1 MGFNAVVANMWFYI
15 FLIGFVLA
23 VPIHFLS
30 VEHNRL
36 EAKYG
41 FERGKK
47 IGEVLGM
54 ISGWGFFGFWIGMW
68 LAPQPRFTIPLFQ
81 DALLVISVFGTTAL
95 AIPFL
100 HIVLSIVFVLPG
112 AWLGIE
118 GVRKTGLKAAETHRT
133 DKIVTNGVYS
143 LVRHPQYLGGVLS
156 HAGIVLF
163 LSAWY
168 ALLSTPL
175 VLLLNFLISWK
186 EEIELVREFGEEYVS
201 YQKATPMLLPR
212 LRRVRND
219 KESAQV

>member
-36 EAKYG
+36 ETKYG
-41 FERGKK
+41 SERGKR

-68 LAPQPRFTIPLFQ
+68 LAPQPRFTLPLLQ
-81 DALLVISVFGTTAL
+81 EVLLVIPVFETA
-95 AIPFL
+95 AFTIPL
-100 HIVLSIVFVLPG
+100 VHLVLSIGFALPG

-186 EEIELVREFGEEYVS
+186 EEIELAREFGEEYSS

-212 LRRVRND
+212 LTRPRND
-219 KESAQV
+219 GESAQV